1 MANKPLEEKQL
12 VSCTVDKIVGTT
24 VYVQLD
30 DYPLPGAISFPE
42 IAPGRIRNIRDFA
55 FPGKKIV
62 CKILKIYSNHVELS
76 LRRVKTN
83 EKFEFNELSKKDRSY
98 AAMLKSNLGE
108 KADQITQKIKEQENS
123 LAEFLDS
130 ARENNKILEKYFSKE
145 EIEKLSKILTEK
157 KVKETILSKQFLL
170 STKAPNGIIRIKTI
184 LAESAKSVPGVEFTY
199 LAAGKY
205 LARIKAKDLKLADQ
219 QLTKMID
226 ILETLAKKNECAF
239 DVIKD

>member
-1 MANKPLEEKQL
+1 MAYKQLEEKQL
-12 VSCTVDKIVGTT
+12 VFCTVDKIVGTT
-24 VYVQLD
+24 VYVKLD
-30 DYPLPGAISFPE
+30 EYPVAGSISFPE

-83 EKFEFNELSKKDRSY
+83 EKNDFNELNKKEKSY
-98 AAMLKSNLGE
+98 GAMLKSNLGE
-108 KADQITQKIKEQENS
+108 AAEAITQKIKEQESS
-123 LAEFLDS
+123 LAEFIDS
-130 ARENNKILEKYFSKE
+130 ARENHKLLEKYFSKE

-157 KVKETILSKQFLL
+157 KVKETLLSKQFLL
-170 STKAPNGIIRIKTI
+170 STKAPDGIVRIKHI
-184 LAESAKSVPGVEFTY
+184 LAESAKGIPAIEFTY

-226 ILETLAKKNECAF
+226 VLETLAKKNDCAF
-239 DVIKD
+239 DVVKD